1 MLFTPKVATK
11 SWTRYQWPSPKIFEE
26 SSFQLWKAH
35 NQILP
40 NQIKSCGLRNLLHFG
55 HQSLQADEWV
65 VSLNRLNGAMPGLK
79 LSDLQQYLEASH
91 GKIHLKISMHFHLH
105 FV

>member
-1 MLFTPKVATK
+1 MDPASVALPRNLRRIFVATL
-11 SWTRYQWPSPKIFEE
+11 R
-26 SSFQLWKAH
+26 H

-79 LSDLQQYLEASH
+79 LFNLQQNLVEATFNASH
-91 GKIHLKISMHFHLH
+91 GK
-105 FV
+105 